1 MTPASGTRRPAQVI
15 AVTGGKGGVGKTS
28 VSITLSIARA
38 ELGRQVVL
46 LDADLGLANVD
57 VLLGLQPRHT
67 LADVLAGTC
76 TLDQILLEGP
86 GGVRIIPASSGT
98 QTMVGLDPREHA
110 GLIHAFSDIAATLD
124 VLLIDT
130 AAGIAD
136 SVVSFV
142 RAAQECIVVAC
153 DEPSSLADAYALI
166 KLLNRDHGMQRFR
179 LLGNMVRSP
188 QEGRALYAKLSQ
200 VCERFLDVTL
210 LDAGFIPFDDLVRKC
225 IQRQRPVL
233 TGAPQ
238 SRAAQAF
245 RELARQVD
253 RWPLPSRPSGHLQFF
268 VEQLLAPVAC

>member
-1 MTPASGTRRPAQVI
+1 MTSVRETGRPAQVI

-28 VSITLSIARA
+28 VSINLAIALA
-38 ELGRQVVL
+38 ELGRRVVL

-67 LADVLAGTC
+67 LADVLAGSC
-76 TLDQILLEGP
+76 TLEQVLVEGP
-86 GGVRIIPASSGT
+86 GGIGIIPASSGT
-98 QTMVGLDPREHA
+98 QAMVGLQASEHA
-110 GLIHAFSDIAATLD
+110 GLIHAFSDIAPLLD
-124 VLLIDT
+124 VLIVDT

-136 SVVSFV
+136 SVLSFV
-142 RAAQECIVVAC
+142 RAAHECLVVAC

-166 KLLNRDHGMQRFR
+166 KLLHRDHGMQRFR
-179 LLGNMVRSP
+179 LLGNMIRSP
-188 QEGRALYAKLSQ
+188 QEGAALHLKLNQ
-200 VCERFLDVTL
+200 VCERFLDVAL

-233 TGAPQ
+233 IGAPQ

-245 RELARQVD
+245 RELARRVD
-253 RWPLPSRPSGHLQFF
+253 GWPVPAGPSGHLQFF